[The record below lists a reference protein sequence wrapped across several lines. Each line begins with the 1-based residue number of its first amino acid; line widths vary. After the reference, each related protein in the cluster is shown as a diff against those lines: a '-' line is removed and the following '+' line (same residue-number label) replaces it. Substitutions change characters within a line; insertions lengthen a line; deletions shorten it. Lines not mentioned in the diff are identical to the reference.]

1 MQDDLSSWIFA
12 MLATGL
18 ALLGLFLC
26 SAASDVGIVLFSVGL
41 MAFGVIFN
49 FWLIKAHYDRLEAS
63 LAREPQP

>member
-1 MQDDLSSWIFA
+1 MPDDLSSWIFA
-12 MLATGL
+12 MLATAL

-41 MAFGVIFN
+41 MAFGVLFD

-63 LAREPQP
+63 LDRGPQP